1 MTLLKILMTVAL
13 IPGWSFLIV
22 PESAAA
28 QAVGAP
34 LPFRTS
40 LPRQDKRG
48 WVRVAPTDE
57 EFTVRMPGAPKVGTE
72 TLTVSGNRVTVRYYG
87 HIAGE
92 TVYAVLSVSGL
103 GDNMSELAHVLML
116 NLYNKLV
123 PTSLLDESGA
133 GAEGVKAVYR
143 RDVPSAP
150 YGGREYDIR
159 VRDSAGLWRLYRAGN
174 KFYAVAAS
182 TTRKD
187 DASASHFLNSFN
199 LPPPAASVTNTS
211 LPSAPQHARGR
222 QAGQVPP
229 PSGTWFVILRTFSKA
244 ERAKANRTLNSFLSA
259 GLVANVVDTDNYP
272 KLRGGLI
279 AVLMGPYSRAGAND
293 ALRRA
298 RAVAPEAYIKPG
310 L

>member
-13 IPGWSFLIV
+13 IPAWSFFMV
-22 PESAAA
+22 SKPAAGH
-28 QAVGAP
+28 AVRAP
-34 LPFRTS
+34 LPF
-40 LPRQDKRG
+40 LRG
-48 WVRVAPTDE
+48 LQGQGKQAWMRVAPTDE
-57 EFTVRMPGAPKVGTE
+57 EFTVRMPGTPKVGTE
-72 TLTVSGNRVTVRYYG
+72 TLTVSGNHVTVRYYG
-87 HIAGE
+87 HIGGE

-123 PTSLLDESGA
+123 PTSLLDESGT

-143 RDVPSAP
+143 RDMPPAP

-159 VRDSAGLWRLYRAGN
+159 VRSSAGLWRLYRAGN
-174 KFYAVAAS
+174 NFYAVAAS

-187 DASASHFLNSFN
+187 DASASHFLNSFK
-199 LPPPAASVTNTS
+199 LAPPATAVTNTG
-211 LPSAPQHARGR
+211 LPPAPQHARGQKAR
-222 QAGQVPP
+222 YVA
-229 PSGTWFVILRTFSKA
+229 PSSGSWFVILRTFSKA

-259 GLVANVVDTDNYP
+259 GLVANVVDTDDYP

-298 RAVAPEAYIKPG
+298 RAVAPDAYMKPG